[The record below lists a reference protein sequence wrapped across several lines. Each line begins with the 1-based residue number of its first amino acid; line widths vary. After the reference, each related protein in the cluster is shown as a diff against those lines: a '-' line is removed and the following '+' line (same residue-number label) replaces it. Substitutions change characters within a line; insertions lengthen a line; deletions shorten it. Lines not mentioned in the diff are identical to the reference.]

1 MRSNQGGHVIIMCPF
16 CVRDDFMNPKPF
28 KTIDQQINILK
39 SRGLLI
45 QNEEAAKNNLRRYG
59 YYEIINGY
67 KDCFLDSSNDNK
79 TETFK
84 PNVTFEHIFALFTL
98 DRNLR
103 TQVMSA
109 LEIFESNLRQAVAY
123 TVAEKYTELQ
133 SNYLKRSNYRTGKK
147 QYYRSLGR
155 KAYPIDVLLD
165 VLKRVTH
172 SNAEPFKHYR
182 DNHGNIPPWII
193 VKKLNFGN
201 LIWWYQLLKGNEKR
215 NVISI
220 MTGLDPILIEQL
232 PDFETGYTSLLSL
245 YLDYR
250 NTAAH
255 GGRIYNHFS
264 KVHELPY
271 NKVIHTLMNISPA
284 DYRNNKGKS
293 RLGTLAKTLNIASN
307 KTPYNELRIGLDI
320 YINQYLE
327 LYPDEKTYLCHQME
341 LSTDYL
347 NQDFLKKR

>member
-1 MRSNQGGHVIIMCPF
+1 
-16 CVRDDFMNPKPF
+16 MNPKPF
-28 KTIDQQINILK
+28 KTIDQQISILK

-67 KDCFLDSSNDNK
+67 KDYFLVGSEDN
-79 TETFK
+79 EADVFK

-123 TVAEKYTELQ
+123 TISEKYTELQ
-133 SNYLKRSNYRTGKK
+133 DSYLKRSNYRTGKK

-155 KAYPIDVLLD
+155 EAYPIDVLLD
-165 VLKRVTH
+165 VLKRITH

-182 DNHGNIPPWII
+182 DKHGNIPPWII

-201 LIWWYQLLKGNEKR
+201 LIWWYQLLKGDQKR

-220 MTGLDPILIEQL
+220 MTGLEPTLIEQL
-232 PDFETGYTSLLSL
+232 PDFEKGYTSLLSL

-264 KVHELPY
+264 KIHELPY
-271 NKVIHTLMNISPA
+271 NKVIHTLVEISPA

-293 RLGTLAKTLNIASN
+293 RLGTLAKALNIADD
-307 KTPYNELRIGLDI
+307 KTAYNELRIGLGI

-327 LYPDEKTYLCHQME
+327 LYPDEKNYLCDQME
-341 LSTDYL
+341 LSAEYL
-347 NQDFLKKR
+347 NKDFWKEQR

>member
-1 MRSNQGGHVIIMCPF
+1 MCPF

-293 RLGTLAKTLNIASN
+293 RLGTLAKALNIASN

>member
-1 MRSNQGGHVIIMCPF
+1 
-16 CVRDDFMNPKPF
+16 MNTKPF
-28 KTIDQQINILK
+28 KTIDEQINILK

-45 QNEEAAKNNLRRYG
+45 QNEEAAKDNLFRYG

-67 KDCFLDSSNDNK
+67 KDYFLDDSKGKD
-79 TETFK
+79 TEFFK

-123 TVAEKYTELQ
+123 TISEKYTELQ
-133 SNYLKRSNYRTGKK
+133 DNYLKRSNYRTGKK

-165 VLKRVTH
+165 VLRRITYTN
-172 SNAEPFKHYR
+172 SEPFKHYR
-182 DNHGNIPPWII
+182 KKHGNIPPWII

-201 LIWWYQLLKGNEKR
+201 LIWWYRLLKGPEKSS
-215 NVISI
+215 VISI
-220 MTGLDPILIEQL
+220 MTGIDTSIIEQL
-232 PDFETGYTSLLSL
+232 PNFEEGYTSLLTL

-255 GGRIYNHFS
+255 GGRIYNHIS
-264 KVHELPY
+264 KIHELPF
-271 NKVIHTLMNISPA
+271 NNVIHTLMKISPA

-293 RLGTLAKTLNIASN
+293 RLGTLTRALNIASN
-307 KTPYNELRIGLDI
+307 RTPYNELRIGLNV
-320 YINQYLE
+320 YINQYLD
-327 LYPDEKTYLCHQME
+327 LYPDEKSYLLEQME
-341 LSTDYL
+341 LTPEYFAP
-347 NQDFLKKR
+347 DFLKS